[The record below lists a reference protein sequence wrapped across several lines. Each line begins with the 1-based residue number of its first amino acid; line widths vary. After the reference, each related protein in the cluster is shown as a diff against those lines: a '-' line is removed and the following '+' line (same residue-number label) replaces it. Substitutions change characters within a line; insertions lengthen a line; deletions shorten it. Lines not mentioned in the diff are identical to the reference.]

1 VPQFAGG
8 DIWQEIGK
16 AGVILVTSNSYV
28 NSAGCLV
35 MGKGAAR
42 EAALR
47 WPLLPRILGDYI
59 LQFSRHLGEYGV
71 MFVGKDVLE
80 TTSDIGIFQ
89 VKRHFRDMAHP
100 GLITMSAYML
110 RDYAHRYERIALNYP
125 GIGNG
130 RLRAE
135 DVRPLLEP
143 LPDSVVVYKKAA
155 GP

>member
-1 VPQFAGG
+1 VPRFAVG

-16 AGVILVTSNSYV
+16 AGAILVTSNSYV

-35 MGKGAAR
+35 MGRGAAR

-47 WPLLPRILGDYI
+47 WPALPRILGDYI
-59 LQFSRHLGEYGV
+59 RQFGGHLGEYGV
-71 MFVGKDVLE
+71 LFVSKNVLE
-80 TTSDIGIFQ
+80 TSSDIGVFQ
-89 VKRHFRDMAHP
+89 VKRHFRDQAYP
-100 GLITMSAYML
+100 RLITASVYNL

-130 RLRAE
+130 RLREE

-143 LPDSVVVYKKAA
+143 LPDNVVIYKKEVDA
-155 GP
+155 